1 MKKHF
6 HTLLFIQSIFMTQ
19 QEMIAYKTSLK
30 KAGLLRIE
38 ERIAITKLAIA
49 NAQEAANSED
59 KSSAGD
65 KYETGRAMGHLEK
78 DMYARQQAEN
88 MEELDRLQKVNTDMI
103 YTKAQTGAFV
113 QCPGQ
118 SFFIAAGLGK
128 QLINNKHI
136 FFLSPFTPLAKI
148 LLSKKAGDSFLFN
161 KMDII
166 ILKIY

>member
-1 MKKHF
+1 
-6 HTLLFIQSIFMTQ
+6 MTH

-88 MEELDRLQKVNTDMI
+88 IMELDRLQKINTDMI

-113 QCPGQ
+113 RCPDQ

-128 QLINNKHI
+128 QLIDNQLI
-136 FFLSPFTPLAKI
+136 FFLSPFTPLAK
-148 LLSKKAGDSFLFN
+148 LLLDKKVGDSFLFN
-161 KMDII
+161 KMDIV
-166 ILKIY
+166 ILEIY

>member
-1 MKKHF
+1 
-6 HTLLFIQSIFMTQ
+6 MTH

-38 ERIAITKLAIA
+38 ERIAITKSAIA

-88 MEELDRLQKVNTDMI
+88 ITELDRLQKVNTDMI
-103 YTKAQTGAFV
+103 YTTAQTGAFV
-113 QCPGQ
+113 RCVDH

-128 QLINNKHI
+128 QLIDNQLI
-136 FFLSPFTPLAKI
+136 FFLSPFTPLAK
-148 LLSKKAGDSFLFN
+148 LLQGKKVGDSFFFN
-161 KMDII
+161 KKDIV
-166 ILKIY
+166 ILEIY